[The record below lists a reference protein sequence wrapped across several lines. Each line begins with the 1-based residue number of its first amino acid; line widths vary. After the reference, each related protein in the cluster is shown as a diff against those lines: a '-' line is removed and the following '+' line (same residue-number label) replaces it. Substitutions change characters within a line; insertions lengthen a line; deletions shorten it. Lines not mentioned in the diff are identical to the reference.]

1 MASHQG
7 PGGNANVTI
16 QYTRA
21 AAGRLTGTS
30 EASSAAT
37 QTRSFSFDWLGRR
50 LSEAN
55 PESGNQA
62 TQYIYDADSTCG
74 TGANDNGSQVARQDA
89 AGNVTCYLHDAMG
102 RVTSQTHPTIA
113 SGFLTPPNAYFVY
126 GAGHSV
132 GGTTMQNA
140 AGRLAEA
147 YTQSGST
154 LETDEG
160 FSYAANGT
168 VTEMQNNFGLL
179 AITYALDG
187 EGRWSTG
194 SASSGQ
200 NPVTAA
206 QYNVFGEPTEVD
218 LGSGDKDVYGY
229 DAALGRMTGYTFDVG
244 TGALAAT
251 LTWNQDGTLGNLTAT
266 DTLPGGGGPNAQN
279 CGYGY
284 DDLARLE
291 SVNCGAGNWG
301 QTFSTDAF
309 GNMASSG
316 SQGFSATFNLAT
328 NRINDLGVSYDAD
341 GDELGDAQHSTTW
354 DANQHPASID
364 GAPVAYDALGNMV
377 EKYQHGAWDQLV
389 RGPQGT

>member
-16 QYTRA
+16 QYTRD

-229 DAALGRMTGYTFDVG
+229 
-244 TGALAAT
+244 
-251 LTWNQDGTLGNLTAT
+251 
-266 DTLPGGGGPNAQN
+266 
-279 CGYGY
+279 
-284 DDLARLE
+284 
-291 SVNCGAGNWG
+291 
-301 QTFSTDAF
+301 
-309 GNMASSG
+309 
-316 SQGFSATFNLAT
+316 
-328 NRINDLGVSYDAD
+328 
-341 GDELGDAQHSTTW
+341 
-354 DANQHPASID
+354 
-364 GAPVAYDALGNMV
+364 
-377 EKYQHGAWDQLV
+377 
-389 RGPQGT
+389 